1 MENKILLK
9 DIVDIL
15 NSKIELYYKGQY
27 VCDFTNEELKQTLWI
42 NDRVVSIETD
52 EESII
57 CLYLSDYNRAF

>member
-15 NSKIELYYKGQY
+15 NSKTELFFKGSY
-27 VCDFTNEELKQTLWI
+27 IGEFTKKELKNLDCI

-52 EESII
+52 GETTL
-57 CLYLSDYNRAF
+57 CVYLSDYNRTF